1 MSSLPDL
8 CLSGNLDVVRAA
20 LARGVDVNEKDH
32 HKTGLMMAVRH
43 NKHSIARLLLE
54 QPTLDLNATDHIE
67 RTALHHAAGAMLSS
81 SGNAEGVRLL
91 LADPRLNISNANKT
105 DTFGK
110 TPVMVAMQ
118 RNQINVLRE
127 LVAHPMIEL
136 DTSLKDV
143 AK

>member
-8 CLSGNLDVVRAA
+8 CLSGKLDEMRAA
-20 LARGVDVNEKDH
+20 LARGVDVNERRPTFAQ
-32 HKTGLMMAVRH
+32 TGLMMAVGY
-43 NKHSIARLLLE
+43 NKHSIVRLLLE
-54 QPTLDLNATDHIE
+54 QPTLDLNATDHME
-67 RTALHHAAGAMLSS
+67 WTALHYAAWG
-81 SGNAEGVRLL
+81 GNVEGVRLL
-91 LADPRLNISNANKT
+91 LTDPRLNISNANKK
-105 DTFGK
+105 DKFGK

-118 RNQINVLRE
+118 RNRINVLRE

>member
-1 MSSLPDL
+1 MPSLPDL
-8 CLSGNLDVVRAA
+8 CLSGKLDVVRAA
-20 LARGVDVNEKDH
+20 LARGVDVNEKEPPLQE
-32 HKTGLMMAVRH
+32 TGLMMAVRY

-54 QPTLDLNATDHIE
+54 QPTLDLNATDHME
-67 RTALHHAAGAMLSS
+67 QTALHHAAQG
-81 SGNAEGVRLL
+81 GNVEVVRLL
-91 LADPRLNISNANKT
+91 LTDPRLNISNANKK
-105 DTFGK
+105 DKFGK

-118 RNQINVLRE
+118 RNRINVLRE